1 MKMFLKI
8 LSWIVTILL
17 FVFGCMMITKSILS
31 AILMILAAFVASP
44 LFYKTLKMK
53 ISNALRI
60 ILCLLLFC
68 FSFYFYGQVDNNTDQ
83 PNKDDNPVTEETKEQ
98 NENQKIADKYD
109 VSEKIITSFFDASKN
124 IGMDTDKIKLDEIKK
139 ENDKYVVSSTYDEYI
154 FSTEINEDGSVS
166 TYKSGTLQFYVA
178 GKPTQKV
185 SDRLPT
191 TEERVT
197 LMNAAEDD
205 VKNNL
210 KAPSTAKFPG
220 HIMESDEWVINKNGN
235 RYTVSS
241 YVDAQNSFGTMIR
254 SNFTVTYEW
263 NGDTKISPDPI
274 NVVIDE

>member
-44 LFYKTLKMK
+44 FFHKALKMK
-53 ISNALRI
+53 INNTLRI
-60 ILCLLLFC
+60 ILCVLLFC
-68 FSFYFYGQVDNNTDQ
+68 FSFYFYGQVDNDTNQ
-83 PNKDDNPVTEETKEQ
+83 SSKDDKPVTEETKEQ

-139 ENDKYVVSSTYDEYI
+139 ENDKYIVSSTYDDYI

-166 TYKSGTLQFYVA
+166 TYKSGTLQFYVG

-220 HIMESDEWVINKNGN
+220 HIVESDEWIINKNGN

-263 NGDTKISPDPI
+263 NGDTKVSPDAI

>member
-53 ISNALRI
+53 INNALRI
-60 ILCLLLFC
+60 ILCVLLFC

-83 PNKDDNPVTEETKEQ
+83 PSKDDNPVTEETKEQ

-109 VSEKIITSFFDASKN
+109 VSEKIIISFFDASKN

-166 TYKSGTLQFYVA
+166 TYKCGTLQFYVA
-178 GKPTQKV
+178 GKPTQIV

-205 VKNNL
+205 VKDKL

-220 HIMESDEWVINKNGN
+220 HVMESDEWIINKNGN

-241 YVDAQNSFGTMIR
+241 YVDAQISFGTMIR